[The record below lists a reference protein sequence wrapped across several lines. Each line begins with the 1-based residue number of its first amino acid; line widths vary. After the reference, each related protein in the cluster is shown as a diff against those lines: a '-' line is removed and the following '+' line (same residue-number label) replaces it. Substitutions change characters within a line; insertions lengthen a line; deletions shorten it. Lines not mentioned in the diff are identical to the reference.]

1 MDKLTD
7 QMDAATLRAIQAPL
21 KESYKNNPAT
31 AIVTLHASATLD
43 EGISCKLSTGKA
55 AHQVAGLHELAG
67 GKGDQL
73 CSGDMLLEALV
84 ACTGVTLRAVA
95 TSMEIPLASGTI
107 TVEGDLNFACVSSA
121 FPRLVLT
128 QRHTA
133 GLSESIE
140 TFQWDSRRSDSN
152 ST

>member
-7 QMDAATLRAIQAPL
+7 QMDAATLRGIQAPL
-21 KESYKNNPAT
+21 KEGYKSNPSS
-31 AIVTLHASATLD
+31 AIVTLTTSAELSD
-43 EGISCKLSTGKA
+43 GISCKLSTGKA
-55 AHQVAGLHELAG
+55 AHQVAGLHPLAG

-107 TVEGDLNFACVSSA
+107 TVEGDLNFAYDQSDELSA
-121 FPRLVLT
+121 TPADLFVD
-128 QRHTA
+128 TA
-133 GLSESIE
+133 VLSESIE
-140 TFQWDSRRSDSN
+140 MFQ
-152 ST
+152 